1 MNAKAANA
9 IIEFSNEFLKD
20 APIDVAR
27 IRIALA
33 MLLNTSDNSDDRK
46 RAADL
51 YNLNLESDDNT
62 PGPEKFYSYVGLA
75 EYYYS
80 PITEDE
86 TQDASKTRWENVV
99 KNTDL
104 ALQQREDEKEA
115 LGSELENECC
125 TRAFWLKADAHHK
138 LDQDT
143 LALETYTKALD
154 PNELEYSKKNKQLLN
169 FLTFAEEDFGH
180 LKRVVTTC

>member
-1 MNAKAANA
+1 MGRMNAKAANA

-51 YNLNLESDDNT
+51 YNLNLETDDNT
-62 PGPEKFYSYVGLA
+62 RGPEKFYSYVGFA

-99 KNTDL
+99 KKPIWHSNNAKTRKRHSVL
-104 ALQQREDEKEA
+104 NWITNVVP
-115 LGSELENECC
+115 EL
-125 TRAFWLKADAHHK
+125 
-138 LDQDT
+138 
-143 LALETYTKALD
+143 
-154 PNELEYSKKNKQLLN
+154 S
-169 FLTFAEEDFGH
+169 G
-180 LKRVVTTC
+180 